1 MSGESFGVDFV
12 AGEQEQERHAELV
25 QEFHGV
31 VYFDY
36 AQSVRAE
43 CGSGGEQQY
52 GLWNEPSRN
61 QLRHNRADGRHR
73 HDDGQGNKLLRH
85 TVEPSE
91 PL

>member
-1 MSGESFGVDFV
+1 MSGESFRVDFI

-43 CGSGGEQQY
+43 RGSGGEQQH
-52 GLWNEPSRN
+52 GLRNELAWD
-61 QLRHNRADGRHR
+61 QLRHDWADGRHR
-73 HDDGQGNKLLRH
+73 HDDG
-85 TVEPSE
+85 
-91 PL
+91 

>member
-43 CGSGGEQQY
+43 CAPAASSSTVCGMNLPGISCATI
-52 GLWNEPSRN
+52 GLTAATAMMIVNETSSCVMFP
-61 QLRHNRADGRHR
+61 A
-73 HDDGQGNKLLRH
+73 
-85 TVEPSE
+85 
-91 PL
+91 